1 MKIKVICIG
10 KTGKDFL
17 VEGEQE
23 YIKRLAHYIPTE
35 KIELPDIKNAKSL
48 SEEQVKQQEGK
59 AFLAKIESS
68 DYLILLDEKGT
79 TYSSEKFA
87 QYLQLRFNSGGKNL
101 VFLIGGAYGFSEEIY
116 QRANDKIAL
125 SKMTFSHQMVRM
137 IFLEQV
143 YRGMTILKGEPYHHS

>member
-101 VFLIGGAYGFSEEIY
+101 VFLIGGAYGFSEEYINV
-116 QRANDKIAL
+116 Q
-125 SKMTFSHQMVRM
+125 
-137 IFLEQV
+137 
-143 YRGMTILKGEPYHHS
+143 TIKLLYLK